1 MKYCVI
7 DTERIKG
14 NQIYLLSYQTYDED
28 FRLVES
34 KTYQDISID
43 LSNRKSPKTKV
54 NALDSVTIK
63 VNSFTELYHKI
74 VPVIEDSFLIVF
86 SRTDIG
92 VLKQNCKD
100 NGLQYTTV
108 PFLDLQ
114 KILYD
119 LSDNKKH
126 KSNLKLYC
134 KKNNIK
140 YSPHIPE
147 SDCSAAF
154 SLYQNLLQK
163 YGNDY
168 LTMYI
173 DK

>member
-14 NQIYLLSYQTYDED
+14 NQIYLLSYQLYDEAYH
-28 FRLVES
+28 LLES

-43 LSNRKSPKTKV
+43 LTNRKAPKSKSKALNAVSIKV
-54 NALDSVTIK
+54 DSFAELYNTIK
-63 VNSFTELYHKI
+63 
-74 VPVIEDSFLIVF
+74 PVITESFLIVF

-92 VLKQNCKD
+92 VLKRNCKE
-100 NGLQYTTV
+100 NGIKYSVV

-119 LSDNKKH
+119 LSEDKKH

-134 KKNNIK
+134 KKNSIK
-140 YSPHIPE
+140 HSPHIPE
-147 SDCSAAF
+147 SDCSATF
-154 SLYQNLLQK
+154 SLYLKLLLE
-163 YGNDY
+163 YGNEY
-168 LTMYI
+168 LLSYI
-173 DK
+173 DE